1 MGLSV
6 NTPRLI
12 AKLIYISLLL
22 LFTFFGYGQVSSV
35 QFGKNRVQYH
45 DDFDQWS
52 SYESENIRT
61 FWYGKSRNIGFIV
74 AKVAENEY
82 PEILDLLEHKINQK
96 IQILVFSDVT
106 DENQSNIGKDEL
118 LYNESDLV
126 PIHEN
131 KVFVHY
137 NGDQTQLRQRVREG
151 MCGVL
156 LHDMYFGGGLD
167 VSLQVN
173 YAKKLPKWYLDG
185 MISFAGSEW
194 NAEKDNA
201 FRKYYEEKGELN
213 FKKMSR
219 DYPVL
224 AGHSFWY
231 YLAST
236 YSKDVIPNLL
246 YLTKI
251 NRDLEEAFD
260 FVFGVELD
268 QMIVQWQRFFESIYT
283 QGETDR
289 VIPIQENQWKLWK
302 KGRAQVTG
310 GEYSPDGHKIAY
322 SINHLGKYRVYVKDL
337 QTNQLER
344 IFTYGTR
351 NPFLPIDVEYPAM
364 RWMNNRDVA
373 IIFERR
379 DQLYIRIYNTQTEEV
394 FEQLFPERFER
405 IYGFDVIDDRYIV
418 ISAQSMSNIDLYRYD
433 LRTRQSDRFM
443 NDYFADMYPEIVR
456 NDLGTFISF
465 QSNRDRNSWTNWQSD
480 SLTNIQTA
488 DLWMMDLN
496 NPIQLF
502 PVIQT
507 SSSNERL
514 VKSTPEQLF
523 FLTTETGI
531 TNLATIA
538 YEIIPDDS
546 IYVRRYRE
554 DYFLVPDTEVDS
566 VDPGLLFH
574 VPGYQ
579 VRTSEISFLSNVPR
593 HLKSA
598 FVSAQGDRAT
608 MTYLDMKDRFV
619 TFEEPT
625 LSNIDSIQPIAYYQ
639 YLDRKAESRKRAD
652 SISLATLDTTQI
664 FQTPYTNVFTNT
676 YLDSLFRSKTEI
688 FTNLSYNT
696 TQNQVAARGD
706 FMEIQRTKVV
716 PYRWQFSVFE
726 SSFDVSN
733 EILFDG
739 LDSYAAEGGT
749 YRRAPTGLLGKVVIK
764 DLFED
769 YEFEGGVRFPPNFNG
784 AEYYG
789 IFRDNKHR
797 LDKSLSLY
805 RKVQTERNPTASGL
819 QGGEKYEVLLGQAG
833 VSYALDF
840 YNSVRAKFT
849 LRQDRNTVK
858 PTTVDEL
865 NLPPDI
871 SQRIGLKLEYVYDN
885 SYIYNPNIRNG
896 TRAKIYGEVMK
907 KLNLQLIEDFK
918 FQLGD
923 GYLTTFGVDARHYLP
938 VLKHSVLALRVG
950 AGISMGT
957 EKILFY
963 LGGADNEIIPQF
975 NEDGRNNYRYT
986 YAYQTVAPSLR
997 GFKSNVRSGNNHLL
1011 SNVEF
1016 RIPPFQYFFG
1026 KNMQSRILRDFQLVG
1041 FFDFG
1046 MAWEGRDPYD
1056 PNNPIN
1062 FVEIDRPP
1070 ILHARV
1076 QYFRDPFVMGYGAGV
1091 RINLLGYFLRGD
1103 YAWGVDSGAVLKP
1116 RIHISLGY
1124 DF

>member
-1 MGLSV
+1 M
-6 NTPRLI
+6 
-12 AKLIYISLLL
+12 
-22 LFTFFGYGQVSSV
+22 
-35 QFGKNRVQYH
+35 
-45 DDFDQWS
+45 
-52 SYESENIRT
+52 
-61 FWYGKSRNIGFIV
+61 V
-74 AKVAENEY
+74 AKIAENEY

-106 DENQSNIGKDEL
+106 DENQSNIGMDEL

-126 PIHEN
+126 PIHQN

-137 NGDQTQLRQRVREG
+137 TGDQLELRRKVREG
-151 MCGVL
+151 MCGIL
-156 LHDMYFGGGLD
+156 IQDMYFGGGLD

-173 YAKKLPKWYLDG
+173 YAKKLPRWYLDG

-194 NAEKDNA
+194 NADKDNA

-236 YSKDVIPNLL
+236 YSKNVIPNLL

-251 NRDLEEAFD
+251 NRDLEDAFD

-268 QMIVQWQRFFESIYT
+268 QMIVQWQRFFESIYAA
-283 QGETDR
+283 GEKDR
-289 VIPIQENQWKLWK
+289 IVPEPESRWKLWK
-302 KGRAQVTG
+302 RGRAQVTN
-310 GEYSPDGHKIAY
+310 GEYSPGGERLAY
-322 SINHLGKYRVYVKDL
+322 AINFQGKYKVYVRDIESGAQK
-337 QTNQLER
+337 R
-344 IFTYGTR
+344 VFKYGTR
-351 NPFLPIDVEYPAM
+351 NPFLPVDIEYPSL
-364 RWMNNRDVA
+364 RWMNNRDLA
-373 IIFERR
+373 MIYERR
-379 DQLYIRIYNTQTEEV
+379 DKLYIRIYSTETEEE
-394 FEQLFPERFER
+394 FEQVFPERFER

-433 LRTRQSDRFM
+433 LRTRQSDQYM

-456 NDLGTFISF
+456 NDLGTFVSF
-465 QSNRDRNSWTNWQSD
+465 QSNRDRTSWTNWQSD
-480 SLTNIQTA
+480 SLTNIQTS
-488 DLWMMDLN
+488 DLWIMDLDHPLN
-496 NPIQLF
+496 LF
-502 PVIQT
+502 PVSQT
-507 SSSNERL
+507 TSVNERL
-514 VKSTPEQLF
+514 VKSTPEQLY
-523 FLTTETGI
+523 FLSTETGI
-531 TNLATIA
+531 TNLATLA
-538 YEIIPDDS
+538 YEIVPDDT
-546 IYVRRYRE
+546 IYVRRYLNNH
-554 DYFLVPDTEVDS
+554 FLVPKAEVDS
-566 VDPGLLFH
+566 VDPGLLH
-574 VPGYQ
+574 VLPGYQ
-579 VRTSEISFLSNVPR
+579 VRTSEVKFLTDVPR
-593 HLKSA
+593 HLRTA
-598 FVSAQGDRAT
+598 VVSPGGDRA
-608 MTYLDMKDRFV
+608 MLTYLDKEDNFI
-619 TFEEPT
+619 TFEDES
-625 LSNIDSIQPIAYYQ
+625 LSHIDTIQPIAYYQ
-639 YLDRKAESRKRAD
+639 YLDRRVENRKRSD
-652 SISLATLDTTQI
+652 SISLATLDTTQT
-664 FQTPYTNVFTNT
+664 FQTPFSNIFPNA

-688 FTNLSYNT
+688 FTNLSYNN
-696 TQNQVAARGD
+696 TQNEVASRSD
-706 FMEIQRTKVV
+706 FMDIERTKIV

-769 YEFEGGVRFPPNFNG
+769 YEFEGGIRFPPNFNG

-789 IFRDNKHR
+789 IYRNNKHR

-819 QGGEKYEVLLGQAG
+819 QGGEKYEVLLGQVG
-833 VSYALDF
+833 VGYALDF

-849 LRQDRNTVK
+849 LRQDRNTIK
-858 PTTVDEL
+858 PTTIDEL
-865 NLPPDI
+865 NMPPDI
-871 SQRIGLKLEYVYDN
+871 SQRIGLRLEYIYDN
-885 SYIYNPNIRNG
+885 SFIYNPNIRNG

-918 FQLGD
+918 LQFGE

-938 VLKHSVLALRVG
+938 VLKHSILALRVG
-950 AGISMGT
+950 AGISMGS
-957 EKILFY
+957 EKILYY

-1011 SNVEF
+1011 SNIEL
-1016 RIPPFQYFFG
+1016 RIPPFQYIFG
-1026 KNMQSRILRDFQLVG
+1026 KNMQSRLLRDFQLVG
-1041 FFDFG
+1041 FFDVG

-1062 FVEIDRPP
+1062 FVEIEHPP
-1070 ILHARV
+1070 ILHAKV

-1103 YAWGVDSGAVLKP
+1103 YAWGVDSGATLKP
-1116 RIHISLGY
+1116 RIHVSLGY

>member
-1 MGLSV
+1 M
-6 NTPRLI
+6 NARI
-12 AKLIYISLLL
+12 IYISLLL
-22 LFTFFGYGQVSSV
+22 LFTAVGYGQVSSV

-52 SYESENIRT
+52 SYESDNIRT
-61 FWYGKSRNIGFIV
+61 YWYGKSRDVGYIV
-74 AKVAENEY
+74 AKIAENEY

-106 DENQSNIGKDEL
+106 DENQSNIGMDEL

-126 PIHEN
+126 PIHQN

-137 NGDQTQLRQRVREG
+137 TGDQPELKRKVREG
-151 MCGVL
+151 MCGIL
-156 LHDMYFGGGLD
+156 IQDMYFGGGLD

-194 NAEKDNA
+194 NADQDNA
-201 FRKYYEEKGELN
+201 FRKYYEEAGELN

-236 YSKDVIPNLL
+236 YSKNVIPNLL

-268 QMIVQWQRFFESIYT
+268 QMIVQWQRFFESIYAT
-283 QGETDR
+283 GEKER
-289 VIPIQENQWKLWK
+289 IVPSPESQWKLWK
-302 KGRAQVTG
+302 RGRAQVTG
-310 GEYSPDGHKIAY
+310 GEYSPDGQRLAY
-322 SINHLGKYRVYVKDL
+322 AINFQGKYRVYIRDQRDGSQEIVFK
-337 QTNQLER
+337 
-344 IFTYGTR
+344 YGTR
-351 NPFLPIDVEYPAM
+351 NPFLPVDEEYPAI
-364 RWMNNRDVA
+364 RWINSRDLA
-373 IIFERR
+373 MIYERR
-379 DQLYIRIYNTQTEEV
+379 DQVYIRIYNTETEEV
-394 FEQLFPERFER
+394 FEQVFPERFER
-405 IYGFDVIDDRYIV
+405 IYGFDIIDDRYIV
-418 ISAQSMSNIDLYRYD
+418 ISAQSMGNIDLYRYD
-433 LRTRQSDRFM
+433 LRTRQSDRYM
-443 NDYFADMYPEIVR
+443 NDYFADMYPEVVD
-456 NDLGTFISF
+456 NELGTFVSF
-465 QSNRDRNSWTNWQSD
+465 QSNRDRSSWTNWQAD

-496 NPIQLF
+496 HPVNLF
-502 PVIQT
+502 PVSQT
-507 SSSNERL
+507 LTVNERL
-514 VKSTPEQLF
+514 VKSTTDHLY
-523 FLTTETGI
+523 FLSTETGI
-531 TNLATIA
+531 TNLATLA
-538 YEIIPDDS
+538 YEITTDDS
-546 IYVRRYRE
+546 IYIRRFRDE
-554 DYFLVPDTEVDS
+554 YFLVPEAEVDS
-566 VDPGLLFH
+566 VDPGLLQI

-579 VRTSEISFLSNVPR
+579 VRTSEVKFLTDVPR
-593 HLKSA
+593 HLRSA
-598 FVSAQGDRAT
+598 VVSPNGERSLL
-608 MTYLDMKDRFV
+608 TYLDKEDVFL
-619 TFEEPT
+619 TYEDPA
-625 LSNIDSIQPIAYYQ
+625 LSDVDTIQPIAYYQ
-639 YLDRKAESRKRAD
+639 YLERKVENRKRSD
-652 SISLATLDTTQI
+652 SISLATLDTTQT
-664 FQTPYTNVFTNT
+664 FQTPYSNVFSNT

-688 FTNLSYNT
+688 FTNLSYNN
-696 TQNQVAARGD
+696 TQNEMASRSD
-706 FMEIQRTKVV
+706 FMRIERNKIV
-716 PYRWQFSVFE
+716 PYRWQFSIFE

-769 YEFEGGVRFPPNFNG
+769 YEFEGGIRFPPNFNG
-784 AEYYG
+784 AEYYA
-789 IFRDNKHR
+789 IYRNNKHR

-805 RKVQTERNPTASGL
+805 RKVQTERTPTASGL
-819 QGGEKYEVLLGQAG
+819 QGGEKYEILLGQAG
-833 VSYALDF
+833 VGYALDF

-849 LRQDRNTVK
+849 LRQDRNTIK

-865 NLPPDI
+865 NLAPDI
-871 SQRIGLKLEYVYDN
+871 SQRIGLRLEYIYDN
-885 SYIYNPNIRNG
+885 SFIYNPNIRNG
-896 TRAKIYGEVMK
+896 TRAKVYGEVMK
-907 KLNLQLIEDFK
+907 KLNFQVIEDFK
-918 FQLGD
+918 LEFGE

-950 AGISMGT
+950 AGISMGS

-986 YAYQTVAPSLR
+986 YAYQTVAPNLR

-1011 SNVEF
+1011 SNIEF
-1016 RIPPFQYFFG
+1016 RIPPFQYLFG
-1026 KNMQSRILRDFQLVG
+1026 KNMQSRLLRDFQLVG
-1041 FFDFG
+1041 FFDVG

-1070 ILHARV
+1070 ILNARV

-1103 YAWGVDSGAVLKP
+1103 YAWGVDSGATLKP
-1116 RIHISLGY
+1116 RIHVSLGY

>member
-1 MGLSV
+1 M
-6 NTPRLI
+6 
-12 AKLIYISLLL
+12 
-22 LFTFFGYGQVSSV
+22 
-35 QFGKNRVQYH
+35 
-45 DDFDQWS
+45 
-52 SYESENIRT
+52 
-61 FWYGKSRNIGFIV
+61 V
-74 AKVAENEY
+74 AKIAENEY

-106 DENQSNIGKDEL
+106 DENQSNIGMDEL

-126 PIHEN
+126 PIHQN

-137 NGDQTQLRQRVREG
+137 TGDQLELRRKVREG
-151 MCGVL
+151 MCGIL
-156 LHDMYFGGGLD
+156 IQDMYFGGGLD

-173 YAKKLPKWYLDG
+173 YAKKLPRWYLDG

-194 NAEKDNA
+194 NADKDNA

-236 YSKDVIPNLL
+236 YSKNVIPNLL

-251 NRDLEEAFD
+251 NRDLEDAFD

-268 QMIVQWQRFFESIYT
+268 QMIVQWQRFFESIYAA
-283 QGETDR
+283 GEKDR
-289 VIPIQENQWKLWK
+289 IVPEPESRWKLWK
-302 KGRAQVTG
+302 RGRAQVTN
-310 GEYSPDGHKIAY
+310 GEYSPGGERLAY
-322 SINHLGKYRVYVKDL
+322 AINFQGKYKVYVRDL
-337 QTNQLER
+337 ESGAQKR
-344 IFTYGTR
+344 VFKYGTR
-351 NPFLPIDVEYPAM
+351 NPFLPVDIEYPSL
-364 RWMNNRDVA
+364 RWMNNRDLA
-373 IIFERR
+373 MIYERR
-379 DQLYIRIYNTQTEEV
+379 DKLYIRIYSTETEEV
-394 FEQLFPERFER
+394 FEQVFPERFER

-433 LRTRQSDRFM
+433 LRTRQSDQYM

-456 NDLGTFISF
+456 NDLGTFVSF
-465 QSNRDRNSWTNWQSD
+465 QSNRDRTSWTNWQSD
-480 SLTNIQTA
+480 SLTNIQTS
-488 DLWMMDLN
+488 DLWMMDLDHPLN
-496 NPIQLF
+496 LF
-502 PVIQT
+502 PVSQT
-507 SSSNERL
+507 TSVNERL
-514 VKSTPEQLF
+514 VKSTPEQLY
-523 FLTTETGI
+523 FLSTETGI
-531 TNLATIA
+531 TNLATLA
-538 YEIIPDDS
+538 YEIVPDDT
-546 IYVRRYRE
+546 IYVRRYLNNH
-554 DYFLVPDTEVDS
+554 FLVPKAEVDS
-566 VDPGLLFH
+566 VDPGLLH
-574 VPGYQ
+574 VLPGYQ
-579 VRTSEISFLSNVPR
+579 VRTSEVKFLTDVPR
-593 HLKSA
+593 HLRTA
-598 FVSAQGDRAT
+598 VVSPGGDRA
-608 MTYLDMKDRFV
+608 MLTYLDKEDNFI
-619 TFEEPT
+619 TFEDES
-625 LSNIDSIQPIAYYQ
+625 LSHIDTIQPIAYYQ
-639 YLDRKAESRKRAD
+639 YLDRRVENRKRSD
-652 SISLATLDTTQI
+652 SISLATLDTTQT
-664 FQTPYTNVFTNT
+664 FQTPFSNIFPNA

-688 FTNLSYNT
+688 FTNLSYNN
-696 TQNQVAARGD
+696 TQNEVASRSD
-706 FMEIQRTKVV
+706 FMDIERTKIV

-769 YEFEGGVRFPPNFNG
+769 YEFEGGIRFPPNFNG

-789 IFRDNKHR
+789 IYRNNKHR

-819 QGGEKYEVLLGQAG
+819 QGGEKYEVLLGQVG
-833 VSYALDF
+833 VGYALDF

-849 LRQDRNTVK
+849 LRQDRNTIK
-858 PTTVDEL
+858 PTKIDEL
-865 NLPPDI
+865 NMPPDI
-871 SQRIGLKLEYVYDN
+871 SQRIGLRLEYIYDN
-885 SYIYNPNIRNG
+885 SFIYNPNIRNG

-918 FQLGD
+918 LQFGE

-938 VLKHSVLALRVG
+938 VLKHSILALRVG
-950 AGISMGT
+950 AGISMGS
-957 EKILFY
+957 EKILYY

-1011 SNVEF
+1011 SNIEL
-1016 RIPPFQYFFG
+1016 RIPPFQYIFG
-1026 KNMQSRILRDFQLVG
+1026 KNMQSRLLRDFQLVG
-1041 FFDFG
+1041 FFDVG

-1062 FVEIDRPP
+1062 FVEIEHPP
-1070 ILHARV
+1070 ILHAKV

-1103 YAWGVDSGAVLKP
+1103 YAWGVDSGATLKP
-1116 RIHISLGY
+1116 RIHVSLGY

>member
-1 MGLSV
+1 M
-6 NTPRLI
+6 
-12 AKLIYISLLL
+12 
-22 LFTFFGYGQVSSV
+22 
-35 QFGKNRVQYH
+35 
-45 DDFDQWS
+45 
-52 SYESENIRT
+52 
-61 FWYGKSRNIGFIV
+61 V
-74 AKVAENEY
+74 AKIAENEY

-106 DENQSNIGKDEL
+106 DENQSNIGMDEL

-126 PIHEN
+126 PIHQN

-137 NGDQTQLRQRVREG
+137 TGDQLELRRKVREG
-151 MCGVL
+151 MCGIL
-156 LHDMYFGGGLD
+156 IQDMYFGGGLD

-173 YAKKLPKWYLDG
+173 YAKKLPRWYLDG

-194 NAEKDNA
+194 NADKDNA

-236 YSKDVIPNLL
+236 YSKNVIPNLL

-251 NRDLEEAFD
+251 NRDLEDAFD

-268 QMIVQWQRFFESIYT
+268 QMIVQWQRFFESIYAA
-283 QGETDR
+283 GEKDR
-289 VIPIQENQWKLWK
+289 IVPEPESRWKLWK
-302 KGRAQVTG
+302 RGRAQVTN
-310 GEYSPDGHKIAY
+310 GEYSPGGERLAY
-322 SINHLGKYRVYVKDL
+322 AINFQGKYKVYVRDL
-337 QTNQLER
+337 ESGAQKR
-344 IFTYGTR
+344 IFKYGTR
-351 NPFLPIDVEYPAM
+351 NPFLPVDIEYPSL
-364 RWMNNRDVA
+364 RWMNNRDLA
-373 IIFERR
+373 MIYERR
-379 DQLYIRIYNTQTEEV
+379 DKLYIRIYSTETEEV
-394 FEQLFPERFER
+394 FEQVFPERFER

-433 LRTRQSDRFM
+433 LRTRQSDQYM

-456 NDLGTFISF
+456 NDLGTFVSF
-465 QSNRDRNSWTNWQSD
+465 QSNRDRTSWTNWQSD
-480 SLTNIQTA
+480 SLTNIQTS
-488 DLWMMDLN
+488 DLWMMDLDHPLN
-496 NPIQLF
+496 LF
-502 PVIQT
+502 PVSQT
-507 SSSNERL
+507 TSVNERL
-514 VKSTPEQLF
+514 VKSTPEQLY
-523 FLTTETGI
+523 FLSTETGI
-531 TNLATIA
+531 TNLATLA
-538 YEIIPDDS
+538 YEIVPDDT
-546 IYVRRYRE
+546 IYVRRYLNNH
-554 DYFLVPDTEVDS
+554 FLVPKAEVDS
-566 VDPGLLFH
+566 VDPGLLH
-574 VPGYQ
+574 VLPGYQ
-579 VRTSEISFLSNVPR
+579 VRTSEVKFLTDVPR
-593 HLKSA
+593 HLRTA
-598 FVSAQGDRAT
+598 VVSPGGDRA
-608 MTYLDMKDRFV
+608 MLTYLDKEDNFI
-619 TFEEPT
+619 TFEDES
-625 LSNIDSIQPIAYYQ
+625 LSHIDTIQPIAYYQ
-639 YLDRKAESRKRAD
+639 YLDRRVENRKRSD
-652 SISLATLDTTQI
+652 SISLATLDTTQT
-664 FQTPYTNVFTNT
+664 FQTPFFNIFPNA

-688 FTNLSYNT
+688 FTNLSYNN
-696 TQNQVAARGD
+696 TQNEVASRSD
-706 FMEIQRTKVV
+706 FMDIERTKIV

-769 YEFEGGVRFPPNFNG
+769 YEFEGGIRFPPNFNG

-789 IFRDNKHR
+789 IYRNNKHR

-819 QGGEKYEVLLGQAG
+819 QGGEKYEVLLGQVG
-833 VSYALDF
+833 VGYALDF

-849 LRQDRNTVK
+849 LRQDRNTIK
-858 PTTVDEL
+858 PTTIDEL
-865 NLPPDI
+865 NMPPDI
-871 SQRIGLKLEYVYDN
+871 SQRIGLRLEYIYDN
-885 SYIYNPNIRNG
+885 SFIYNPNIRNG

-918 FQLGD
+918 LQFGE

-938 VLKHSVLALRVG
+938 VLKHSILALRVG
-950 AGISMGT
+950 AGISMGS
-957 EKILFY
+957 EKILYY

-1011 SNVEF
+1011 SNIEL
-1016 RIPPFQYFFG
+1016 RIPPFQYIFG
-1026 KNMQSRILRDFQLVG
+1026 KNMQSRLLRDFQLVG
-1041 FFDFG
+1041 FFDVG

-1062 FVEIDRPP
+1062 FVEIEHPP
-1070 ILHARV
+1070 ILHAKV

-1103 YAWGVDSGAVLKP
+1103 YAWGVDSGATLKP
-1116 RIHISLGY
+1116 RIHVSLGY

>member
-1 MGLSV
+1 M
-6 NTPRLI
+6 
-12 AKLIYISLLL
+12 
-22 LFTFFGYGQVSSV
+22 
-35 QFGKNRVQYH
+35 
-45 DDFDQWS
+45 
-52 SYESENIRT
+52 
-61 FWYGKSRNIGFIV
+61 V
-74 AKVAENEY
+74 AKIAENEY
-82 PEILDLLEHKINQK
+82 AEILDLLEHKINQK

-106 DENQSNIGKDEL
+106 DENQSNIGMDEL

-126 PIHEN
+126 PIHQN

-137 NGDQTQLRQRVREG
+137 TGDQLELRRKVREG
-151 MCGVL
+151 MCGIL
-156 LHDMYFGGGLD
+156 IQDMYFGGGLD

-173 YAKKLPKWYLDG
+173 YAKKLPRWYLDG

-194 NAEKDNA
+194 NADKDNA

-236 YSKDVIPNLL
+236 YSKNVIPNLL

-251 NRDLEEAFD
+251 NRDLEDAFD

-268 QMIVQWQRFFESIYT
+268 QMIVQWQRFFESIYAA
-283 QGETDR
+283 GEKDR
-289 VIPIQENQWKLWK
+289 IVPEPESRWKLWK
-302 KGRAQVTG
+302 RGRAQVTN
-310 GEYSPDGHKIAY
+310 GEYSPGGERLAY
-322 SINHLGKYRVYVKDL
+322 AINFQGKYKVYVRDL
-337 QTNQLER
+337 ESGAQKR
-344 IFTYGTR
+344 VFKYGTR
-351 NPFLPIDVEYPAM
+351 NPFLPVDIEYPSL
-364 RWMNNRDVA
+364 RWMNNRDLA
-373 IIFERR
+373 MIYERR
-379 DQLYIRIYNTQTEEV
+379 DKLYIRIYSTETEEV
-394 FEQLFPERFER
+394 FEQVFPERFER

-433 LRTRQSDRFM
+433 LRTRQSDQYM

-456 NDLGTFISF
+456 NDLGTFVSF
-465 QSNRDRNSWTNWQSD
+465 QSNRDRTSWTNWQSD
-480 SLTNIQTA
+480 SLTNIQTS
-488 DLWMMDLN
+488 DLWMMDLDHPLN
-496 NPIQLF
+496 LF
-502 PVIQT
+502 PVSQT
-507 SSSNERL
+507 TSVNERL
-514 VKSTPEQLF
+514 VKSTPEQLY
-523 FLTTETGI
+523 FLSTETGI
-531 TNLATIA
+531 TNLATLA
-538 YEIIPDDS
+538 YEIVPDDT
-546 IYVRRYRE
+546 IYVRRYLNNH
-554 DYFLVPDTEVDS
+554 FLVPKAEVDS
-566 VDPGLLFH
+566 VDPGLLH
-574 VPGYQ
+574 VLPGYQ
-579 VRTSEISFLSNVPR
+579 VRTSEVKFLTDVPR
-593 HLKSA
+593 HLRTA
-598 FVSAQGDRAT
+598 VVSPGGDRA
-608 MTYLDMKDRFV
+608 MLTYLDKEDNFI
-619 TFEEPT
+619 TFEDES
-625 LSNIDSIQPIAYYQ
+625 LSHIDTIQPIAYYQ
-639 YLDRKAESRKRAD
+639 YLDRRVENRKRSD
-652 SISLATLDTTQI
+652 SISLATLDTTQT
-664 FQTPYTNVFTNT
+664 FQTPFSNIFPNA

-688 FTNLSYNT
+688 FTNLSYNN
-696 TQNQVAARGD
+696 TQNEVASRSD
-706 FMEIQRTKVV
+706 FMDIERTKIV

-769 YEFEGGVRFPPNFNG
+769 YEFEGGIRFPPNFNG

-789 IFRDNKHR
+789 IYRNNKHR

-819 QGGEKYEVLLGQAG
+819 QGGEKYEVLLGQVG
-833 VSYALDF
+833 VGYALDF

-849 LRQDRNTVK
+849 LRQDRNTIK
-858 PTTVDEL
+858 PTTIDEL
-865 NLPPDI
+865 NMPPDI
-871 SQRIGLKLEYVYDN
+871 SQRIGLRLEYIYDN
-885 SYIYNPNIRNG
+885 SFIYNPNIRNG

-918 FQLGD
+918 LQFGE

-938 VLKHSVLALRVG
+938 VLKHSILALRVG
-950 AGISMGT
+950 AGISMGS
-957 EKILFY
+957 EKILYY

-1011 SNVEF
+1011 SNIEL
-1016 RIPPFQYFFG
+1016 RIPPFQYIFG
-1026 KNMQSRILRDFQLVG
+1026 KNMQSRLLRDFQLVG
-1041 FFDFG
+1041 FFDVG

-1062 FVEIDRPP
+1062 FVEIEHPP
-1070 ILHARV
+1070 ILHAKV

-1103 YAWGVDSGAVLKP
+1103 YAWGVDSGATLKP
-1116 RIHISLGY
+1116 RIHVSLGY

>member
-1 MGLSV
+1 M
-6 NTPRLI
+6 
-12 AKLIYISLLL
+12 
-22 LFTFFGYGQVSSV
+22 
-35 QFGKNRVQYH
+35 
-45 DDFDQWS
+45 
-52 SYESENIRT
+52 
-61 FWYGKSRNIGFIV
+61 V
-74 AKVAENEY
+74 AKIAENEY

-106 DENQSNIGKDEL
+106 DENQSNIGMDEL

-126 PIHEN
+126 PIHQN

-137 NGDQTQLRQRVREG
+137 TGDQLELRRKVREG
-151 MCGVL
+151 MCGIL
-156 LHDMYFGGGLD
+156 IQDMYFGGGLD

-173 YAKKLPKWYLDG
+173 YAKKLPRWYLDG

-194 NAEKDNA
+194 NADKDNA

-236 YSKDVIPNLL
+236 YSKNVIPNLL

-251 NRDLEEAFD
+251 NRDLEDAFD

-268 QMIVQWQRFFESIYT
+268 QMIVQWQRFFESIYAA
-283 QGETDR
+283 GEKDR
-289 VIPIQENQWKLWK
+289 IVPEPESRWKLWK
-302 KGRAQVTG
+302 RGRAQVTN
-310 GEYSPDGHKIAY
+310 GEYSPGGERLAY
-322 SINHLGKYRVYVKDL
+322 AINFQGKYKVYVRDL
-337 QTNQLER
+337 ESGAQKR
-344 IFTYGTR
+344 IFKYGTR
-351 NPFLPIDVEYPAM
+351 NPFLPVDIEYPSL
-364 RWMNNRDVA
+364 RWMNNRDLA
-373 IIFERR
+373 MIYERR
-379 DQLYIRIYNTQTEEV
+379 DKLYIRIYSTETEEV
-394 FEQLFPERFER
+394 FEQVFPERFER

-433 LRTRQSDRFM
+433 LRTRQSDQYM

-456 NDLGTFISF
+456 NDLGTFVSF
-465 QSNRDRNSWTNWQSD
+465 QSNRDRTSWTNWQSD
-480 SLTNIQTA
+480 SLTNIQTS
-488 DLWMMDLN
+488 DLWIMDLDHPLN
-496 NPIQLF
+496 LF
-502 PVIQT
+502 PVSQT
-507 SSSNERL
+507 TSVNERL
-514 VKSTPEQLF
+514 VKSTPEQLY
-523 FLTTETGI
+523 FLSTETGI
-531 TNLATIA
+531 TNLATLA
-538 YEIIPDDS
+538 YEIVPDDT
-546 IYVRRYRE
+546 IYVRRYLNNH
-554 DYFLVPDTEVDS
+554 FLVPKAEVDS
-566 VDPGLLFH
+566 VDPGLLH
-574 VPGYQ
+574 VLPGYQ
-579 VRTSEISFLSNVPR
+579 VRTSEVKFLTDVPR
-593 HLKSA
+593 HLRTA
-598 FVSAQGDRAT
+598 VVSPGGDRA
-608 MTYLDMKDRFV
+608 MLTYLDKEDNFI
-619 TFEEPT
+619 TFEDES
-625 LSNIDSIQPIAYYQ
+625 LSHIDTIQPIAYYQ
-639 YLDRKAESRKRAD
+639 YLDRRVENRKRSD
-652 SISLATLDTTQI
+652 SISLATLDTTQT
-664 FQTPYTNVFTNT
+664 FQTPFSNIFPNA

-688 FTNLSYNT
+688 FTNLSYNN
-696 TQNQVAARGD
+696 TQNEVASRSD
-706 FMEIQRTKVV
+706 FMDIERTKIV

-769 YEFEGGVRFPPNFNG
+769 YEFEGGIRFPPNFNG

-789 IFRDNKHR
+789 IYRNNKHR

-819 QGGEKYEVLLGQAG
+819 QGGEKYEVLLGQVG
-833 VSYALDF
+833 VGYALDF

-849 LRQDRNTVK
+849 LRQDRNTIK
-858 PTTVDEL
+858 PTTIDEL
-865 NLPPDI
+865 NMPPDI
-871 SQRIGLKLEYVYDN
+871 SQRIGLRLEYIYDN
-885 SYIYNPNIRNG
+885 SFIYNPNIRNG

-918 FQLGD
+918 LQFGE

-938 VLKHSVLALRVG
+938 VLKHSILALRVG
-950 AGISMGT
+950 AGISMGS
-957 EKILFY
+957 EKILYY

-1011 SNVEF
+1011 SNIEL
-1016 RIPPFQYFFG
+1016 RIPPFQYIFG
-1026 KNMQSRILRDFQLVG
+1026 KNMQSRLLRDFQLVG
-1041 FFDFG
+1041 FFDVG

-1062 FVEIDRPP
+1062 FVEIEHPP
-1070 ILHARV
+1070 ILHAKV

-1103 YAWGVDSGAVLKP
+1103 YAWGVDSGATLKP
-1116 RIHISLGY
+1116 RIHVSLGY